1 MKKKWAFALIG
12 IVVIALVV
20 YLFINEYGFN
30 KRYEKEAAIEKIN
43 NNIDSAKVE
52 IAKLKTEIDSL
63 RVSKSRIE
71 QVAREKYNFRSP
83 NEKVLDIEVK

>member
-1 MKKKWAFALIG
+1 MKKKWAFALVG

>member
-30 KRYEKEAAIEKIN
+30 KRYEKEAAIEIIN